1 MNNNNYS
8 DINKVPK
15 LNLNQIFNLKFFDKN
30 NSNNNNNK
38 NNLENKL
45 NNISIGDTN
54 KEKIININDVSNSK
68 QKKLYYAKENNIF
81 KDYCK
86 NKSNNCNDDKNLNKF
101 SPKNIYIKG
110 IKRSNIQR
118 FFSYTKNKTN
128 LNNNIQL
135 MNNIKKINFNE
146 SKKALQKSL

>member
-54 KEKIININDVSNSK
+54 KEKIININVVSN
-68 QKKLYYAKENNIF
+68 
-81 KDYCK
+81 
-86 NKSNNCNDDKNLNKF
+86 
-101 SPKNIYIKG
+101 
-110 IKRSNIQR
+110 
-118 FFSYTKNKTN
+118 
-128 LNNNIQL
+128 
-135 MNNIKKINFNE
+135 
-146 SKKALQKSL
+146 